1 MTDTTWL
8 AVWQVTV
15 VPTRSM
21 YLMVAQFLEDLDHE
35 FPNMKNAMDK
45 DAMHVM
51 SDSGGRES

>member
-1 MTDTTWL
+1 MWL

-51 SDSGGRES
+51 NDSGGRES